1 MTRCLRS
8 CGGRAACPASGMRL
22 QDILARKSP
31 PEPWAE
37 GDNIPW
43 SEPGFS
49 RRMLREHLS
58 QSHDL
63 ASRRSE
69 KIDAHVDW
77 IHRELLGGSPT
88 KILDLACGPGLYS
101 SRLARLGH
109 RCVGIDFSPASVEY
123 AREQA
128 AKEAL
133 PCDYI
138 HADIRAAEYGTGFG
152 LAMLIFG
159 EFNVFKP
166 SDAARILA
174 KARDALVEG
183 GRLLLE
189 AHTSQAVR
197 EFGARTAS
205 WYAAES
211 GLFSDS
217 PHLCLQENFWDGDAG
232 VVTRRYFIVDAS
244 SGDASRYA
252 QSLKA
257 YTNSQYRAVLEDAGF
272 VDVRFHSSL
281 MGRALMGREDA
292 SQADLLVVTARK

>member
-1 MTRCLRS
+1 
-8 CGGRAACPASGMRL
+8 MRL

-77 IHRELLGGSPT
+77 IHRNVLSANPT
-88 KILDLACGPGLYS
+88 KILDLGCGPGLYS

-109 RCVGIDFSPASVEY
+109 RCVGIDFSPASMEY
-123 AREQA
+123 AKEQA
-128 AKEAL
+128 ASEDL
-133 PCDYI
+133 SCGYL
-138 HADIRAAEYGTGFG
+138 HADIRFTEYGFGYG

-166 SDAARILA
+166 ADAARILA
-174 KARDALVEG
+174 KAHAALGEG
-183 GRLLLE
+183 GTLLLE
-189 AHTSQAVR
+189 AHTDEAIR
-197 EFGARTAS
+197 EFGQRPAS
-205 WYAAES
+205 WYSVES

-217 PHLCLQENFWDGDAG
+217 PHLCLQENSWDADAG

-244 SGDASRYA
+244 SGEVSRYA

-257 YTNSQYRAVLEDAGF
+257 YTNDQYRAVLEGAGF
-272 VDVRFHSSL
+272 ADVRFHPS
-281 MGRALMGREDA
+281 LMGREDA

>member
-1 MTRCLRS
+1 MNLV
-8 CGGRAACPASGMRL
+8 
-22 QDILARKSP
+22 DILARKSP

-49 RRMLREHLS
+49 RRMLREHLT

-77 IHRELLGGSPT
+77 IHRNVLSGRPT
-88 KILDLACGPGLYS
+88 KILDLGCGPGLYS

-109 RCVGIDFSPASVEY
+109 RCVGIDFSPASMEY
-123 AREQA
+123 AKEQA
-128 AKEAL
+128 ASEDL
-133 PCDYI
+133 SCGYL
-138 HADIRAAEYGTGFG
+138 HADIRFTEYGFGYG

-166 SDAARILA
+166 ADAARILA
-174 KARDALVEG
+174 KAHAALGEG
-183 GRLLLE
+183 GTLLLE
-189 AHTSQAVR
+189 AHTDEAIR
-197 EFGARTAS
+197 EFGQRPAS
-205 WYAAES
+205 WHSAES

-217 PHLCLQENFWDGDAG
+217 PHLCLQENSWDADAG
-232 VVTRRYFIVDAS
+232 VVTRRYFIVEAS
-244 SGDASRYA
+244 TGEASRYA

-257 YTNSQYRAVLEDAGF
+257 YTNEQYRAVLEGAGF
-272 VDVRFHSSL
+272 VDVRFHPS
-281 MGRALMGREDA
+281 LMGREDA
-292 SQADLLVVTARK
+292 SQSDLLVVTARKE